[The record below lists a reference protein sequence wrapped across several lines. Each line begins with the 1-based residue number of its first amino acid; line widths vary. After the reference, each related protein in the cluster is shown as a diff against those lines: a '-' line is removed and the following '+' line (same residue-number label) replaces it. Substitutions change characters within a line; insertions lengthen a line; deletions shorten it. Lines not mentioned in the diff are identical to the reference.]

1 MTHVLAVLLFL
12 LPALATAQTEGVLVD
27 RVVATVGDTPITA
40 SEVALEG
47 SLRERI
53 ATIDRPERD
62 LFGRLLTEAREPLE
76 AVIFRAILMET
87 AEFASVRITDDREA
101 YERFAAFEET
111 FEDRKA
117 AAAFRKSWGLSRVQL
132 VEYFRVSAVLDHTVE
147 IAVDR
152 GVRVT
157 EEDERRYYD
166 DHQEQLF
173 AEQEFSDVRASIARQ
188 VYELTFD
195 KAYQSWRKRLQAG
208 TRLRYLR

>member
-53 ATIDRPERD
+53 AAIDRPERD

-101 YERFAAFEET
+101 YERFTAFEET

>member
-53 ATIDRPERD
+53 ATIDSPERD

-101 YERFAAFEET
+101 YERFTAFEET